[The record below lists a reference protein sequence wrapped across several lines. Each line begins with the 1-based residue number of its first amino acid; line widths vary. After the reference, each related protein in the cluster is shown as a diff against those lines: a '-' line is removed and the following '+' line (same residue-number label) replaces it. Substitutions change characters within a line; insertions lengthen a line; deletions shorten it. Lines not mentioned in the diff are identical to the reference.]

1 MWFTTFLIKPL
12 YNVFVYLIGVM
23 PAGDVGLALIVMTV
37 AVRVIF
43 YPAYTSS
50 IKTQMGM
57 AAVQGELDEINEKYK
72 DEPNEKAQRIM
83 ALYKERNIKPFSSF
97 IAVLAPIPI
106 FIALYYS
113 IAREGLPHIDTN
125 LLYSFVHV
133 PTTVNVEFLGFLN
146 LLAAHNIPLALI
158 VAFLQYLVVRLSV
171 TRTKKANTSKPVA
184 ADKAQAQAM
193 QQNLMLYALPILY
206 VFIVYSL
213 PAVAGLYFG
222 VSNLIS
228 VGQELLIKRQLA
240 KQSSQHIATVA

>member
-1 MWFTTFLIKPL
+1 MWFTTILIQPL
-12 YNVFVYLIGVM
+12 YNVFIYLIGIM
-23 PAGDVGLALIVMTV
+23 PGGDVGFALIVMTL
-37 AVRVIF
+37 AVRIIF
-43 YPAYTSS
+43 YPAYSSS
-50 IKTQMGM
+50 IRTQMGM

-133 PTTVNVEFLGFLN
+133 PATVNVEFLGFLN
-146 LLAAHNIPLALI
+146 LLASHNIILSVV
-158 VAFLQYLVVRLSV
+158 VAFLQYLVVRLSI
-171 TRTKKANTSKPVA
+171 TRTKKVATTAKPLA

-222 VSNLIS
+222 VTNLIS
-228 VGQELLIKRQLA
+228 VGQELLIRRQ
-240 KQSSQHIATVA
+240 IAHKA